1 MKSLIGSI
9 VAVVLLFLLVLV
21 ALGTN
26 FGDLEIVVWFV
37 ALVASLFFVVRHHRR
52 GRSEGDSGSS
62 LV

>member
-21 ALGTN
+21 ALGAN

-37 ALVASLFFVVRHHRR
+37 AFVASLFFVVRHHRR
-52 GRSEGDSGSS
+52 GRSEGGSGSS
-62 LV
+62 PV